1 MKALVIAERA
11 DAARE
16 LCAGARTMADEVV
29 LVSFGEAPEAVADKI
44 ARISVPEGTVDDAA
58 DTVISVF
65 DAEAPAVVLVEPTR
79 HMKTIAG
86 KLAAHANASVITDV
100 MSFENGAVSLYFG
113 GVAERVQKAAGD
125 VAIYT
130 VGAGAF
136 EGAEA
141 SGANAVE
148 DVAWVAP
155 ATPVKLV
162 SSKPIEKSGVDL
174 NKADVVVAAGR
185 GFAEE
190 SELDLAR
197 ELCDKLGAGL
207 ACSRPLTE
215 GVNWL
220 AAHGGLQPRGHD
232 VRHQQGQE
240 RSGVQAVRL
249 RHRGRRQG
257 RPAEAG
263 RGAVRPLDPP
273 GKGSATPSRSDS
285 PRFAAELA
293 WWAPQAPSLL
303 LRPSTPRHGGRA
315 PLPC

>member
-29 LVSFGEAPEAVADKI
+29 LVAFGEAPEAVADKI
-44 ARISVPEGTVDDAA
+44 ARISVPEGTVLDDAA

-162 SSKPIEKSGVDL
+162 SSKPIEKSGV
-174 NKADVVVAAGR
+174 AGR

-220 AAHGGLQPRGHD
+220 PTELYVGVSGLMLSPKAYVACGISGQMQHMVGCNRAATMFAINKDKNAPVFKQCDYGIVGDIKD
-232 VRHQQGQE
+232 V
-240 RSGVQAVRL
+240 L
-249 RHRGRRQG
+249 
-257 RPAEAG
+257 PK
-263 RGAVRPLDPP
+263 L
-273 GKGSATPSRSDS
+273 
-285 PRFAAELA
+285 AAAL
-293 WWAPQAPSLL
+293 
-303 LRPSTPRHGGRA
+303 
-315 PLPC
+315 

>member
-1 MKALVIAERA
+1 MKALVIAERT

-44 ARISVPEGTVDDAA
+44 ARISVPEGTVLDDAA

-113 GVAERVQKAAGD
+113 GVAERVQKPVGG
-125 VAIYT
+125 VALYT
-130 VGAGAF
+130 VAPGAF
-136 EGAEA
+136 EGLEA
-141 SGANAVE
+141 SGANVLEEA
-148 DVAWVAP
+148 AWVAP
-155 ATPVKLV
+155 ANPVKLLD
-162 SSKPIEKSGVDL
+162 SKPIEKSGVDL
-174 NKADVVVAAGR
+174 FKADAVVAAGR

-190 SELDLAR
+190 ADLDLAR
-197 ELCDKLGAGL
+197 ALADKLGGGL

-220 AAHGGLQPRGHD
+220 PTELYVGVSGLMLSPKVYVAAGIS
-232 VRHQQGQE
+232 GQMQHMVGCN
-240 RSGVQAVRL
+240 RSGAM
-249 RHRGRRQG
+249 
-257 RPAEAG
+257 
-263 RGAVRPLDPP
+263 
-273 GKGSATPSRSDS
+273 
-285 PRFAAELA
+285 FAINKDKN
-293 WWAPQAPSLL
+293 APVFKQCDYGLI
-303 LRPSTPRHGGRA
+303 GDVKDV
-315 PLPC
+315 LPKLVAAL

>member
-29 LVSFGEAPEAVADKI
+29 LVSFGEAPEAVADKV
-44 ARISVPEGTVDDAA
+44 ARVSVPEGTVLDDAA
-58 DTVISVF
+58 ATVISVF
-65 DAEAPAVVLVEPTR
+65 DAEAPAVVLAEPTR
-79 HMKTIAG
+79 HMKAIAG
-86 KLAAHANASVITDV
+86 RLAAHAGTSAITDA
-100 MSFENGAVSLYFG
+100 MSFEDGGARSLYFG

-155 ATPVKLV
+155 AVPVRLV
-162 SSKPIEKSGVDL
+162 SSVPVEKSGVDL

-220 AAHGGLQPRGHD
+220 PTELYVGVSGLMLSPKAYVACGISGQMQHMVGCNRAGTMFAINKDKNAPVFKQCDYGLVGDLKDVLPKLVAAL
-232 VRHQQGQE
+232 
-240 RSGVQAVRL
+240 
-249 RHRGRRQG
+249 
-257 RPAEAG
+257 
-263 RGAVRPLDPP
+263 
-273 GKGSATPSRSDS
+273 
-285 PRFAAELA
+285 
-293 WWAPQAPSLL
+293 
-303 LRPSTPRHGGRA
+303 
-315 PLPC
+315 

>member
-16 LCAGARTMADEVV
+16 LAAGARTMADEVV
-29 LVSFGEAPEAVADKI
+29 LVSFGDAPAAVADKV
-44 ARISVPEGTVDDAA
+44 AKVSVPEGSVLDDAA
-58 DTVISVF
+58 DTVIAVL
-65 DAEAPAVVLVEPTR
+65 DAEQPSVVLVEPTR

-86 KLAAHANASVITDV
+86 RLAAHAGAAVITDV
-100 MSFENGAVSLYFG
+100 MEFAADGAKSLYFG

-130 VGAGAF
+130 VSAGAF

-155 ATPVKLV
+155 ANPVKLV

-174 NKADVVVAAGR
+174 GKADVVVAAGR

-197 ELCDKLGAGL
+197 ALCEKLGAGL
-207 ACSRPLTE
+207 GCSRPLTE
-215 GVNWL
+215 GVDWL
-220 AAHGGLQPRGHD
+220 PTETYVGVSGLMLSPKVYVACGISGQMQHMVGCNRAGTMFAINKDKNAPVFKQCDFGLVGDIKDVLPALTAAL
-232 VRHQQGQE
+232 
-240 RSGVQAVRL
+240 
-249 RHRGRRQG
+249 
-257 RPAEAG
+257 
-263 RGAVRPLDPP
+263 
-273 GKGSATPSRSDS
+273 
-285 PRFAAELA
+285 
-293 WWAPQAPSLL
+293 
-303 LRPSTPRHGGRA
+303 
-315 PLPC
+315 

>member
-1 MKALVIAERA
+1 MKALVLAERS

-16 LCAGARTMADEVV
+16 LAAGARTMADEVV
-29 LVSFGEAPEAVADKI
+29 LVAIGGLEVADGTADKI
-44 ARISVPEGTVDDAA
+44 IRIALPADAVYDDAYA
-58 DTVISVF
+58 TVISVF
-65 DAEAPAVVLVEPTR
+65 DAEQPAVILAEPTR
-79 HMKTIAG
+79 HVKSVVG
-86 KLAAHANASVITDV
+86 RVAAHANTSVITDV
-100 MSFENGAVSLYFG
+100 MSFEGVGARSLYFG

-125 VAIYT
+125 VAVYT

-220 AAHGGLQPRGHD
+220 PTELYVGVSGLMLSPKAYVACGISGQMQHMVGCNRAGTMFAINKDKNAPVFKQCDYGIVGDIKDVLPKLAAAL
-232 VRHQQGQE
+232 
-240 RSGVQAVRL
+240 
-249 RHRGRRQG
+249 
-257 RPAEAG
+257 
-263 RGAVRPLDPP
+263 
-273 GKGSATPSRSDS
+273 
-285 PRFAAELA
+285 
-293 WWAPQAPSLL
+293 
-303 LRPSTPRHGGRA
+303 
-315 PLPC
+315 